1 MDKGSFSV
9 LEAELRA
16 RVRVIGRIGDR
27 IEARLGTFAHSAEG
41 VDSMGYQLHNLYG
54 AFEQLFEEIARF
66 FENRVDE
73 ASYHADLIR
82 RMQLDI
88 QGIRPALLSAETA
101 SGLDELRRFRHLFRH
116 AYSTELDLE
125 KVADLAAR
133 AAAIQRDVAGDFEQF
148 IALLRP
154 E

>member
-73 ASYHADLIR
+73 ASYHADLLR
-82 RMQLDI
+82 RMQLNI
-88 QGIRPALLSAETA
+88 QGIRPALLSAESA
-101 SGLDELRRFRHLFRH
+101 SVWMSCGGSATFFATSTRRSWTLTR
-116 AYSTELDLE
+116 
-125 KVADLAAR
+125 
-133 AAAIQRDVAGDFEQF
+133 
-148 IALLRP
+148 
-154 E
+154 